1 MLFKNLLRNSC
12 LRSKCIKRLQGTK
25 VKFLLEFQNNGGQ
38 AEDRVDELSKELLQA
53 RHRVQATEEEKR
65 GKEEEATM
73 VQISSTVLTEYSLAG

>member
-1 MLFKNLLRNSC
+1 MLL
-12 LRSKCIKRLQGTK
+12 
-25 VKFLLEFQNNGGQ
+25 LLEFQNDASQ

-73 VQISSTVLTEYSLAG
+73 VLFQTRPKCTELREYSLACGR